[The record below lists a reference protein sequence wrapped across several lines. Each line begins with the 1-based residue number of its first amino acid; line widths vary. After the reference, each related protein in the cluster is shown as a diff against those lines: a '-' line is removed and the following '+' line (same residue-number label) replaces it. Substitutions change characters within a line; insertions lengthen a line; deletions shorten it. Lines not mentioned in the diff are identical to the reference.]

1 MMIRDGKIYRNLEE
15 QVLKNMEDI
24 EGLQST
30 IGSEV
35 VANPSGVASDILHKL
50 QVGDVIYSV
59 DGGESGEGIIVVKLS
74 GDSGIIS
81 DADLLAN
88 MISYPEKYMIEYE
101 IDVNTQVFM
110 KPSGSTNLDIT
121 YSYIQNNTQ
130 NIVTRIITITK
141 SNGAWTQT
149 IIDEP
154 LSSNAVWGQI
164 TGNISDQVDLKSD
177 LDAKQNKLIA
187 GANITIVGDVISAS
201 GTLASAAWGQ
211 IAGNIADQ
219 ADLSSALAEK
229 QDIIDVNHKL
239 NAEYVSGLAT
249 VATTGSYND
258 LTDKPTTPVIS
269 YPVTD
274 VEVNGNSALVD
285 TVAKITV
292 PTDTADLTNGAGFT
306 TNTGTVTS
314 VRVQTGSGLESS
326 VSTAQTSALDTT
338 ISIASGYKLPT
349 INEWNGKQ
357 DALPTVVND
366 KYLHTNALTG
376 ELEWSS
382 VSGGGG
388 GSTYTAGNGIDI
400 TNDVISL
407 AYPSIIIL
415 EEGD

>member
-24 EGLQST
+24 EDLQST
-30 IGSEV
+30 VGSKV
-35 VANPSGVASDILHKL
+35 IANPDGVASDILNKL

-59 DGGESGEGIIVVKLS
+59 DGGA
-74 GDSGIIS
+74 
-81 DADLLAN
+81 DA
-88 MISYPEKYMIEYE
+88 
-101 IDVNTQVFM
+101 T
-110 KPSGSTNLDIT
+110 
-121 YSYIQNNTQ
+121 
-130 NIVTRIITITK
+130 
-141 SNGAWTQT
+141 
-149 IIDEP
+149 
-154 LSSNAVWGQI
+154 WGQI
-164 TGNISDQVDLKSD
+164 SGNLADQADLKSA
-177 LDAKQNKLIA
+177 LDAKQNKLTA

-219 ADLSSALAEK
+219 ADLSSALAGK
-229 QDIIDVNHKL
+229 QDVIDVNHKL

-258 LTDKPTTPVIS
+258 LTDKPTAPVIN

-274 VEVNGNSALVD
+274 VEVNGNSVLVD

-314 VRVQTGSGLESS
+314 VRVQAGSGLESS
-326 VSTAQTSALDTT
+326 ANTAQTTALDTT
-338 ISIASGYKLPT
+338 ISIATGYKLPT
-349 INEWNGKQ
+349 TNEWNGKQ

-366 KYLHTNALTG
+366 RYLHTNASTG
-376 ELEWSS
+376 ALEWSS
-382 VSGGGG
+382 VSGGG

-415 EEGD
+415 EAGD

>member
-24 EGLQST
+24 EDLQST
-30 IGSEV
+30 VGSKV
-35 VANPSGVASDILHKL
+35 IANPDGVASDILNKL

-59 DGGESGEGIIVVKLS
+59 DGG
-74 GDSGIIS
+74 
-81 DADLLAN
+81 AD
-88 MISYPEKYMIEYE
+88 
-101 IDVNTQVFM
+101 T
-110 KPSGSTNLDIT
+110 T
-121 YSYIQNNTQ
+121 
-130 NIVTRIITITK
+130 
-141 SNGAWTQT
+141 
-149 IIDEP
+149 
-154 LSSNAVWGQI
+154 WGQI
-164 TGNISDQVDLKSD
+164 SGNLADQADLESA
-177 LDAKQNKLIA
+177 LDAKQNKLTA

-219 ADLSSALAEK
+219 ADLSSALADK

-258 LTDKPTTPVIS
+258 LTDKPTTPVIN

-274 VEVNGNSALVD
+274 VEVNGNSVLVD

-326 VSTAQTSALDTT
+326 TNTAQTTALDTT
-338 ISIASGYKLPT
+338 ISIATGYKLPT
-349 INEWNGKQ
+349 TNEWNGKQ

-366 KYLHTNALTG
+366 RYLHTNASTG
-376 ELEWSS
+376 ALEWSS
-382 VSGGGG
+382 VSGGGS

-415 EEGD
+415 EAGD

>member
-24 EGLQST
+24 KDLQST
-30 IGSEV
+30 IG
-35 VANPSGVASDILHKL
+35 P
-50 QVGDVIYSV
+50 
-59 DGGESGEGIIVVKLS
+59 ESGEGIIVVKLS
-74 GDSGIIS
+74 GDSGAIS
-81 DADLLAN
+81 DAVLLAN

-101 IDVNTQVFM
+101 IDVNTKVFM

-154 LSSNAVWGQI
+154 VGADATWGQI
-164 TGNISDQVDLKSD
+164 SGNLADQVDLESA
-177 LDAKQNKLIA
+177 LDAKQNKLTA

-219 ADLSSALAEK
+219 ADLSSALADK
-229 QDIIDVNHKL
+229 QDVIDVNHKL

-258 LTDKPTTPVIS
+258 LTDKPTTPVIN

-274 VEVNGNSALVD
+274 VKVNENSVLVD

-326 VSTAQTSALDTT
+326 TNTAQTTALDTT
-338 ISIASGYKLPT
+338 ISIATGYKLPT
-349 INEWNGKQ
+349 TNEWNGKQ

-366 KYLHTNALTG
+366 RYLHTNASTG
-376 ELEWSS
+376 ALEWSS

-415 EEGD
+415 EAGD

>member
-24 EGLQST
+24 KDLQST
-30 IGSEV
+30 IGS
-35 VANPSGVASDILHKL
+35 
-50 QVGDVIYSV
+50 
-59 DGGESGEGIIVVKLS
+59 ESGEGIIVVKLS
-74 GDSGIIS
+74 GDSGAIS
-81 DADLLAN
+81 DAVLLAN

-101 IDVNTQVFM
+101 IDVNTKVFM

-154 LSSNAVWGQI
+154 VGADATWGQI
-164 TGNISDQVDLKSD
+164 SGNLADQADLESA
-177 LDAKQNKLIA
+177 LDAKQNKLTA

-219 ADLSSALAEK
+219 ADLSSALADK
-229 QDIIDVNHKL
+229 QDVIDVNHKL

-258 LTDKPTTPVIS
+258 LTDKPTAPVIN

-274 VEVNGNSALVD
+274 VEVNGNSVLVD

-326 VSTAQTSALDTT
+326 TNTA
-338 ISIASGYKLPT
+338 
-349 INEWNGKQ
+349 
-357 DALPTVVND
+357 
-366 KYLHTNALTG
+366 
-376 ELEWSS
+376 
-382 VSGGGG
+382 
-388 GSTYTAGNGIDI
+388 
-400 TNDVISL
+400 
-407 AYPSIIIL
+407 
-415 EEGD
+415 

>member
-24 EGLQST
+24 KDLQST
-30 IGSEV
+30 IGS
-35 VANPSGVASDILHKL
+35 
-50 QVGDVIYSV
+50 
-59 DGGESGEGIIVVKLS
+59 ESGEGIIVVKLS
-74 GDSGIIS
+74 GDSGTIS
-81 DADLLAN
+81 DANLLTN

-101 IDVNTQVFM
+101 IDVNTKVFM
-110 KPSGSTNLDIT
+110 KPSGSTNLNIT

-154 LSSNAVWGQI
+154 VGADATWGQI
-164 TGNISDQVDLKSD
+164 SGNLADQADLESA
-177 LDAKQNKLIA
+177 LDAKQNKLTA

-219 ADLSSALAEK
+219 ADLSSALADK
-229 QDIIDVNHKL
+229 QDVIDANHKL

-258 LTDKPTTPVIS
+258 LTDKPTTPVIN

-274 VEVNGNSALVD
+274 VKVNENSVLVD

-292 PTDTADLTNGAGFT
+292 PTDTADLTNSAGFT

-314 VRVQTGSGLESS
+314 VRVQAGSGLESS
-326 VSTAQTSALDTT
+326 TNTAQTTALDTT
-338 ISIASGYKLPT
+338 ISIATGYKLPT
-349 INEWNGKQ
+349 MNEWNGKQ

-366 KYLHTNALTG
+366 RYLHTNASTG
-376 ELEWSS
+376 ALEWSS

-388 GSTYTAGNGIDI
+388 GSTYTAGDGIDI
-400 TNDVISL
+400 KNDVISL
-407 AYPSIIIL
+407 AYPSIIVL
-415 EEGD
+415 EAGD